1 MNQNKSQEEKGYGTE
16 KRRYKRISKSFIL
29 SYVDKNNSR
38 EKFEITQL
46 KNISMGG
53 LCFITTKAFPAGTI
67 LGIELKTPYLS
78 DTTYLEGKVLE
89 SHEKVTGILYETRV
103 ELSFLD
109 TQAEF
114 LMAKLIEFFVN
125 GDKKRG

>member
-1 MNQNKSQEEKGYGTE
+1 MNQGNPQDQKSGIER
-16 KRRYKRISKSFIL
+16 RRYTRISKSFIL
-29 SYVDKNNSR
+29 TYFEKTNPR

-46 KNISMGG
+46 RNISMGG
-53 LCFITTKAFPAGTI
+53 LCFITTKPFPQGTV

-78 DTTYLEGKVLE
+78 DTTYLEGKVLQ

-109 TQAEF
+109 A
-114 LMAKLIEFFVN
+114 
-125 GDKKRG
+125 